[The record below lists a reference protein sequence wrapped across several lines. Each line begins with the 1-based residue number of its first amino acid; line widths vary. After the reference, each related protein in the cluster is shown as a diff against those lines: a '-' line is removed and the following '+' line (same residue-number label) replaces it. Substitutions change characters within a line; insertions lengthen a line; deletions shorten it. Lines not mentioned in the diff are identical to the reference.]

1 MKDRVKS
8 SGYCKIRYLA
18 RILCGFMK
26 MLFALIIHGKSF
38 YPFGFFAFLATMPF
52 VAEDLQKDPAIFSRA

>member
-8 SGYCKIRYLA
+8 FGYCEIRNLA

-38 YPFGFFAFLATMPF
+38 YPSGFLAFLFAMPF
-52 VAEDLQKDPAIFSRA
+52 VVEDLRKDPAIFSRA